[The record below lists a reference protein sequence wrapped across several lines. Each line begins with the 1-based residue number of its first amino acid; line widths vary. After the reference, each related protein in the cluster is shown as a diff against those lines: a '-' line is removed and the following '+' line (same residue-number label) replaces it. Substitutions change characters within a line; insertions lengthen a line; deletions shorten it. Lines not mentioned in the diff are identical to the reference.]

1 MAGSCQF
8 ISFVGFASSSRPHS
22 PTAHS
27 MSEKPLI
34 KHVDIFAHMWPPK
47 LFFKK
52 TKIHHDNINMDSLD
66 SAVHIDTYRTY
77 HVKSQI
83 SYIYMYVYY
92 HITSNHLMS
101 NHIISLH
108 IISFQF
114 HLHHVK
120 TIKSQTYHPF
130 HSTKKITLLPLSA
143 PGCSERHNFFAPW
156 DLGTSSIIY
165 PPPKTNI
172 SPKIL
177 MVGR

>member
-1 MAGSCQF
+1 MRNHEQSVSLNSPWIFLLEGGSSLAGSCQF

-83 SYIYMYVYY
+83 SYIYIYVCILSY
-92 HITSNHLMS
+92 HIKSSHVKSYHFTSHHFLSIPFTSCQNYQKS
-101 NHIISLH
+101 NISS
-108 IISFQF
+108 ISFN
-114 HLHHVK
+114 K
-120 TIKSQTYHPF
+120 KNNTAPF
-130 HSTKKITLLPLSA
+130 ECPWLLGA
-143 PGCSERHNFFAPW
+143 P
-156 DLGTSSIIY
+156 
-165 PPPKTNI
+165 
-172 SPKIL
+172 
-177 MVGR
+177 